1 MCSWVDELNIASDE
15 QMIRQIINK
24 YQEQKGSKHRALQ
37 RTGFYDV

>member
-15 QMIRQIINK
+15 QMILQIINK

-37 RTGFYDV
+37 HTGFYGV